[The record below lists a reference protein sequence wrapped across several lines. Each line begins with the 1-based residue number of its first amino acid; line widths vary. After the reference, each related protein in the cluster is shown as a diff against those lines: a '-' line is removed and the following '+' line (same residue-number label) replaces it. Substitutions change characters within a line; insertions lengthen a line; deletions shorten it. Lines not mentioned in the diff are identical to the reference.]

1 MKSDG
6 DNMNITSIVII
17 KRVIGFTCVILLLL
31 TNVYAQENEI
41 SIDLELVS
49 VWESEYQPS
58 PQGLIKGD
66 TLPEI
71 INFEFIVYNHTDK
84 ALMFGSNSHLYY
96 HPDWNNS
103 EYGEI
108 GRFLMING
116 ADTISLYTKMSG
128 LGANTLYDNEVIW
141 GSIESFHDLETH
153 PVFRPFF
160 NRWNYVGKDRGKE
173 LYNYLKD
180 CQFLYVPIP
189 ADYQRRLDK
198 FEDKSMINQITYPRD
213 TIQIKKKDPFEI
225 IVSDSEEEY
234 YIYPPISI
242 KQDE

>member
-6 DNMNITSIVII
+6 ENMNITSIVII

-116 ADTISLYTKMSG
+116 ADTISPNDFRITG
-128 LGANTLYDNEVIW
+128 NTGKTNQQYSPFI
-141 GSIESFHDLETH
+141 GGRCYHPFHQPL
-153 PVFRPFF
+153 P
-160 NRWNYVGKDRGKE
+160 
-173 LYNYLKD
+173 
-180 CQFLYVPIP
+180 
-189 ADYQRRLDK
+189 
-198 FEDKSMINQITYPRD
+198 
-213 TIQIKKKDPFEI
+213 
-225 IVSDSEEEY
+225 
-234 YIYPPISI
+234 
-242 KQDE
+242 

>member
-6 DNMNITSIVII
+6 ENMNITSIVII

-84 ALMFGSNSHLYY
+84 LSCSVL
-96 HPDWNNS
+96 
-103 EYGEI
+103 
-108 GRFLMING
+108 
-116 ADTISLYTKMSG
+116 
-128 LGANTLYDNEVIW
+128 
-141 GSIESFHDLETH
+141 
-153 PVFRPFF
+153 
-160 NRWNYVGKDRGKE
+160 
-173 LYNYLKD
+173 
-180 CQFLYVPIP
+180 
-189 ADYQRRLDK
+189 
-198 FEDKSMINQITYPRD
+198 
-213 TIQIKKKDPFEI
+213 
-225 IVSDSEEEY
+225 IV
-234 YIYPPISI
+234 ISI
-242 KQDE
+242 IIRIGIIQSMEKLVVF

>member
-6 DNMNITSIVII
+6 ENMNITSIVII

-108 GRFLMING
+108 GRFLM
-116 ADTISLYTKMSG
+116 
-128 LGANTLYDNEVIW
+128 
-141 GSIESFHDLETH
+141 
-153 PVFRPFF
+153 
-160 NRWNYVGKDRGKE
+160 
-173 LYNYLKD
+173 
-180 CQFLYVPIP
+180 
-189 ADYQRRLDK
+189 
-198 FEDKSMINQITYPRD
+198 
-213 TIQIKKKDPFEI
+213 
-225 IVSDSEEEY
+225 
-234 YIYPPISI
+234 
-242 KQDE
+242 